1 MRPKTLITDFDN
13 TLYDWFHVWYQSFS
27 AMIAEVVRISGISE
41 DVLFPEIREIH
52 QKYRTSEYA
61 FLLEEIPA
69 LRERYP
75 AEDITHIFDDAIHA
89 YRSARKHSLALY
101 PGVEETLIRL
111 RQCGVQIVLY
121 TESLAYYTNFRV
133 KRLGL
138 DPLIDYVYSPPDHEL
153 PDFFLPKASLNAG
166 NGDAVLAFAEHRN
179 LPPGV
184 VKPDPEVLLD
194 IVKDVGREPTEC
206 IYLGDSLMKDIAM
219 AQAALVTDVFAAYGG
234 VQHKEEYELLRK
246 VSHWTDDDVEREKQV
261 SRMAVSPNRS
271 IECFA
276 EIAEIIGE

>member
-1 MRPKTLITDFDN
+1 M
-13 TLYDWFHVWYQSFS
+13 
-27 AMIAEVVRISGISE
+27 
-41 DVLFPEIREIH
+41 
-52 QKYRTSEYA
+52 
-61 FLLEEIPA
+61 
-69 LRERYP
+69 
-75 AEDITHIFDDAIHA
+75 
-89 YRSARKHSLALY
+89 LY

-138 DPLIDYVYSPPDHEL
+138 DRLIDYVYSPPDHEL
-153 PDFFLPKASLNAG
+153 PDFALPKASRNAKNG
-166 NGDAVLAFAEHRN
+166 NGVLEFAEHRN

-184 VKPDPEVLLD
+184 VKPNPEVLLD

-246 VSHWTDDDVEREKQV
+246 VSHWTDEDVEREKQA
-261 SRMAVSPNRS
+261 SKMAVSPNRS